1 MRIRSFFKMLS
12 GGSVCGAPATHSIR
26 GGLIIK
32 GDKGTH
38 KIPAARVLE
47 WSRADTRFLRVET
60 IRDVVPG
67 GLAMAMAPVLV
78 KWGESSLGF
87 GPEDHYSVRNVN
99 LFGDPISGI
108 TLLGGVRIPTA
119 SVERVEFVLAIS
131 KLANRE
137 ADIAGHAML
146 RFVFKEDGRPL
157 VLGDKSM
164 AATHDWSLSDLILSW
179 EAWRP
184 PRAGFN
190 PIAGLDPEKYAL
202 TLRAYTGSCRCIAD
216 TILDRSWRCYPLR
229 FPDVPHFAEELLY
242 LSLLLGDA
250 VARHTIGGLLQHR
263 ITRQTDAP
271 ADYEDPE
278 EEDWETVMHSL
289 RDQDIPEDPI
299 QDILGGSISYQLL
312 LRSCVTMALMS
323 IDWAMVRAYRRAG
336 RSDPPRIRVAPDT
349 IPAMLDELAHG
360 HRRAALMRV
369 PAALHWLVHHQTVV
383 PGKSEKLLDEV
394 GLLERD
400 RSRIVM
406 RHYDNRI
413 ESPYGKPKENLI
425 Y

>member
-1 MRIRSFFKMLS
+1 L
-12 GGSVCGAPATHSIR
+12 IR

-32 GDKGTH
+32 GDKGIH

-47 WSRADTRFLRVET
+47 WSRTDTRFLRIET
-60 IRDVVPG
+60 ARDVVPG

-78 KWGESSLGF
+78 KWRESSLGF
-87 GPEDHYSVRNVN
+87 GPEGYYSVRNVN
-99 LFGDPISGI
+99 LFDDPISGI
-108 TLLGGVRIPTA
+108 TMLGGVRMPTA
-119 SVERVEFVLAIS
+119 SVERVEFVLVMS
-131 KLANRE
+131 KLANLE

-146 RFVFKEDGRPL
+146 RFVFKEDRRPH
-157 VLGDKSM
+157 VLGDKTM
-164 AATHDWSLSDLILSW
+164 AATHDWTLNDLILSW

-184 PRAGFN
+184 PMAGFD

-202 TLRAYTGSCRCIAD
+202 TLRAYAGSCRCLAD
-216 TILDRSWRCYPLR
+216 TILDRPWRCYPLR
-229 FPDVPHFAEELLY
+229 LPDVPHFAEELLY

-271 ADYEDPE
+271 TDYEDPE
-278 EEDWETVMHSL
+278 AEDWEAVMRSL
-289 RDQDIPEDPI
+289 RDQDLPEDPI

-323 IDWAMVRAYRRAG
+323 IDWTLVRAYRRAG
-336 RSDPPRIRVAPDT
+336 RSDPSRIRVAPDS

-360 HRRAALMRV
+360 HRRAALARV
-369 PAALHWLVHHQTVV
+369 PAALRWLIDHQTVV
-383 PGKSEKLLDEV
+383 PGKSVQLLDEV

-400 RSRIVM
+400 KGRIAM
-406 RHYDNRI
+406 RHYDNRT
-413 ESPYGKPKENLI
+413 ESPYGKPRDHLI